1 MSSYPTEET
10 LAKVSSDSAQKFVEW
25 YYQDLNESKSLS
37 QYYINSNN
45 KYAAAGLTADI
56 TINGAHLANP
66 AEYETLLEAQRGNTT
81 TNNNRA
87 TNGGGAAATTRS
99 SSSARGASSS
109 RVRHEVDSFDAQ
121 VINDDYTLGAPAH
134 QASQGPDRAGGR
146 VSMLVSVMGILHLG
160 SGHDA
165 ARKTFNEVFVLVPNW
180 DARGRNP
187 PRNVKRY
194 LISSQNYRTL

>member
-25 YYQDLNESKSLS
+25 YYQDLNDSKPLS
-37 QYYINSNN
+37 QYYVNSNN
-45 KYAAAGLTADI
+45 KYATAGVTADI

-66 AEYETLLEAQRGNTT
+66 AEYEALLEQQRGGPNSK
-81 TNNNRA
+81 A
-87 TNGGGAAATTRS
+87 TNGANAGPRSTRS
-99 SSSARGASSS
+99 SYNTPSASS

-121 VINDDYTLGAPAH
+121 VINDDYMIGAPEH
-134 QASQGPDRAGGR
+134 MVNQGPDRTGER
-146 VSMLVSVMGILHLG
+146 ISMLVSVMGILHLG

-165 ARKTFNEVFVLVPNW
+165 VRKTFNEVFVLVPNW

>member
-1 MSSYPTEET
+1 M
-10 LAKVSSDSAQKFVEW
+10 AKVSSDGAQKFIEW
-25 YYQDLNESKSLS
+25 YYQDLNDSKPLS
-37 QYYINSNN
+37 PYYVNSNN
-45 KYAAAGLTADI
+45 KYATAGVAADI

-66 AEYETLLEAQRGNTT
+66 GEYETLLEGQRGGGGANTRT
-81 TNNNRA
+81 
-87 TNGGGAAATTRS
+87 TNGGGPR
-99 SSSARGASSS
+99 SSSARSSTS

-121 VINDDYTLGAPAH
+121 VINDDYTIGAPEH
-134 QASQGPDRAGGR
+134 IVDQGPDRNGSR
-146 VSMLVSVMGILHLG
+146 ISMLVSVMGILHLG

-165 ARKTFNEVFVLVPNW
+165 VRKTFNEVFVLVPNW